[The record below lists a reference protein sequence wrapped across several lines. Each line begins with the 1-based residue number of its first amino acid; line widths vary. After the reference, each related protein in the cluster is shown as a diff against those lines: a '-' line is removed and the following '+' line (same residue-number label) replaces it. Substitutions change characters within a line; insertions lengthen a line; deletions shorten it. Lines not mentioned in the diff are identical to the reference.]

1 MPERVRKMEFILA
14 ILRWRPVSAAE
25 ERILVERGDM
35 NELLGFKEEGLK
47 GLHFFI
53 RDLDYPLVVGEY
65 TPKDAYAIRCLN
77 ESVRKGGMNS
87 EQICEWCIN
96 HRIYYRLLYGIRI
109 SHILRDPLKAVE
121 FVKMRGRLKMYAAGQ

>member
-1 MPERVRKMEFILA
+1 MCVYFHNERRLS
-14 ILRWRPVSAAE
+14 WNS
-25 ERILVERGDM
+25 VERGDM